1 MARKILDDPAHFV
14 DDVVRGAV
22 AAFPDEVSRLGESR
36 TLVRTERAKD
46 GRVGVVSGGGTGHWP
61 LFAGY
66 VGEGML
72 DGVAMGNVFASPS
85 VDQICDLVRAVDRG
99 AGVLGLYANYTGDR
113 LNFEL
118 AKETLEDE
126 GITLVLASCMDDVL
140 SAPRERRE
148 DRRGIAGIVLLYK
161 IAGAMARAGASV
173 DEMAEAVMRHGLRL
187 GSVGFALSACSLPG
201 RSEPTFEL
209 GAGEMELGM
218 GIHGEPGVRRE
229 PVATARAIAE
239 ECVAL
244 VAADIDLHTGER
256 VAVAVNGLGS
266 TSREELFVLYADVA
280 DALGARGVQ
289 VADVWLGELATSFEM
304 AGGSVSLLVVD
315 EATLRHLRSPARG
328 LGGPL
333 R

>member
-1 MARKILDDPAHFV
+1 VGQKILNSPARFV
-14 DDVVRGAV
+14 DDVVRGAL
-22 AAFPDEVSRLGESR
+22 AAFGDEVEQLGEAR
-36 TLVRTERAKD
+36 TLLRRGRERD
-46 GRVGVVSGGGTGHWP
+46 GRVAVVSGGGTGHWP

-85 VDQICDLVRAVDRG
+85 VDQIVDLVRALDRG

-118 AKETLEDE
+118 AKETLDDE
-126 GITLVLASCMDDVL
+126 GVTLVLASCMDDVL

-148 DRRGIAGIVLLYK
+148 ARRGIAGIVLLYK
-161 IAGAMARAGASV
+161 IAGAMARAGASA
-173 DEMAEAVMRHGLRL
+173 DEIAQAVARHGLRL

-201 RSEPTFEL
+201 RTEPTFEL
-209 GAGEMELGM
+209 GPTEMELGM
-218 GIHGEPGVRRE
+218 GIHGEPGVRRQ
-229 PVATARAIAE
+229 PLASAREIAR

-244 VAADIDLHTGER
+244 SADDIGLEAGER
-256 VAVAVNGLGS
+256 VVVAVNGLGS
-266 TSREELFVLYADVA
+266 TSREELFILFGDVA
-280 DALGARGVQ
+280 DALAERGVH

-315 EATLRHLRSPARG
+315 DATLALLKSPARG
-328 LGGPL
+328 VGMCL

>member
-1 MARKILDDPAHFV
+1 
-14 DDVVRGAV
+14 
-22 AAFPDEVSRLGESR
+22 
-36 TLVRTERAKD
+36 
-46 GRVGVVSGGGTGHWP
+46 
-61 LFAGY
+61 
-66 VGEGML
+66 
-72 DGVAMGNVFASPS
+72 
-85 VDQICDLVRAVDRG
+85 
-99 AGVLGLYANYTGDR
+99 
-113 LNFEL
+113 
-118 AKETLEDE
+118 
-126 GITLVLASCMDDVL
+126 MDDVL

-173 DEMAEAVMRHGLRL
+173 DEMAEAVIRHGLRL